1 MLNNLGVSSTK
12 QNIKVTDK
20 KLEES
25 EVTKE
30 AIKEMDIS
38 QIVENMQLYE
48 QEIIRQESSE
58 DGKISLSAV

>member
-1 MLNNLGVSSTK
+1 
-12 QNIKVTDK
+12 VTDK

-48 QEIIRQESSE
+48 QEIIR
-58 DGKISLSAV
+58 

>member
-1 MLNNLGVSSTK
+1 M
-12 QNIKVTDK
+12 
-20 KLEES
+20 
-25 EVTKE
+25 TKE

-58 DGKISLSAV
+58 DGQISLSAV